1 MPDHT
6 TIALR
11 AAAKS
16 LEEVVAPAVD
26 SAHPLAGEQLRL
38 ISGVLAFV
46 EERLGHHYAY
56 QRFELLRHLELAAT
70 LGENDG
76 ELPSE
81 VTDALA
87 AASDRASGVATQ
99 SCARTEELQEATA
112 GLTAAISALVRAA
125 GASDAETARRVNRA
139 VLEASRELVAA
150 QRAWFL
156 PQGFESDPSLVP
168 SLDSVL
174 HPIPTHAT
182 STKEPS

>member
-46 EERLGHHYAY
+46 EERLGHHYAHE
-56 QRFELLRHLELAAT
+56 RFELRRYLELAET
-70 LGENDG
+70 LGEHDG
-76 ELPSE
+76 PSE
-81 VTDALA
+81 VTAALNA
-87 AASDRASGVATQ
+87 AIDRASAVATEP
-99 SCARTEELQEATA
+99 CARTADLQAATA

-125 GASDAETARRVNRA
+125 GASRQVNRA

-150 QRAWFL
+150 QRAWFA
-156 PQGFESDPSLVP
+156 PQGFESDPSLLP

-174 HPIPTHAT
+174 YLVPTHT
-182 STKEPS
+182 EPS